1 MNSNLI
7 KNINENT
14 EYNSNPLAE
23 KENIIPENSPIHIFC
38 NMKNEINNQNENG
51 WTPIYRCIVSNN
63 LFALTELLKIG
74 ANPNIPN
81 IMNETPLYHCVETQ
95 NYDAL
100 IILLEYKADPN
111 ISRRNGT
118 TPLHLATKKKMENF
132 ISSLLRH
139 GANPN
144 LKNTLKNETSLHIAV
159 KEKANENIL
168 KIFKNFNADYN
179 IKDKYD
185 KSCYNYAEENG
196 EEYKEMFEK
205 VFKIGNNNVDEN
217 NTKFNELNNNNKND
231 NNDINNENYN
241 SNDINKK
248 SSNNKTPKKKY

>member
-1 MNSNLI
+1 MNTNLN
-7 KNINENT
+7 KNLNDNS

-38 NMKNEINNQNENG
+38 NTKSEINNQNENG

-74 ANPNIPN
+74 ADPNIPN
-81 IMNETPLYHCVETQ
+81 IMNETPLYHCVETK

-118 TPLHLATKKKMENF
+118 TPLHLASKNKMENF

-144 LKNTLKNETSLHIAV
+144 LKNTLKNETSLHVAV
-159 KEKANENIL
+159 KEKADENIL
-168 KIFKNFNADYN
+168 NYFKSFNADYN

-196 EEYKEMFEK
+196 KDYKEMFEK
-205 VFKIGNNNVDEN
+205 VFKIGDFNVSVAI
-217 NTKFNELNNNNKND
+217 FILFA
-231 NNDINNENYN
+231 
-241 SNDINKK
+241 
-248 SSNNKTPKKKY
+248 SSG